1 MSGKLGSNALAQKW
15 RAGLGLGCL
24 GGIVITVIAMV
35 LVGGMVRR
43 GPERFPGP
51 IRSLYGAD
59 GSVVTAGGE
68 GGSSLSLEQIRA
80 IRGVQP
86 TIQVT
91 LTENDINAYVR
102 ENPDAIG
109 LPKEFKN
116 PRVRFAD
123 GRVRLLV
130 STKVLL
136 FSTRISIGM
145 EPAVEGGALRLAVK
159 KIEAGGVDLPGEL
172 RQIAESKVADLLA
185 GRLEEAGLRPESVEV
200 ADGKLVVA
208 ARLVP
213 VEAPLQPEPELEP
226 EATSQPEPAET
237 DEGNDEDAGAEE
249 TDAPSGARE
258 GRQWW
263 PGGE

>member
-1 MSGKLGSNALAQKW
+1 MASKLGSNALAKKW

-24 GGIVITVIAMV
+24 GGIVLTVIAMV
-35 LVGGMVRR
+35 LLGSMVRR

-59 GSVVTAGGE
+59 GTVVTGGGD

-91 LTENDINAYVR
+91 LTEDDINRYVR

-116 PRVRFAD
+116 PRVRFRE

-145 EPAVEGGALRLAVK
+145 QPEVEDGNLRLAVK

-172 RQIAESKVADLLA
+172 RQIAESRVAELLA
-185 GRLEEAGLRPESVEV
+185 DRLTEAGLRPESVEV

-213 VEAPLQPEPELEP
+213 VEGPLVEPEPEPEP
-226 EATSQPEPAET
+226 EPAEPAET
-237 DEGNDEDAGAEE
+237 DVGKDEEAAAEE
-249 TDAPSGARE
+249 SNTPSGARE
-258 GRQWW
+258 GREWW
-263 PGGE
+263 PGE

>member
-1 MSGKLGSNALAQKW
+1 MSGKLGSNALAKKW

-24 GGIVITVIAMV
+24 GGIVLTVIAMV
-35 LVGGMVRR
+35 LLGGMVRR

-51 IRSLYGAD
+51 IRSLFGAD
-59 GSVVTAGGE
+59 GTVVTAGGE

-86 TIQVT
+86 TLQVT
-91 LTENDINAYVR
+91 LTEDDINAYVR

-123 GRVRLLV
+123 GRVRLVV

-145 EPAVEGGALRLAVK
+145 EPEVEGGRLRLAVK

-185 GRLEEAGLRPESVEV
+185 GRLEEAGLQPESVEV
-200 ADGKLVVA
+200 AEGKLVVA

-213 VEAPLQPEPELEP
+213 VEGPLQVEEPEAEPEPEP
-226 EATSQPEPAET
+226 VEPAET
-237 DEGNDEDAGAEE
+237 DAGKDEDAAGEE
-249 TDAPSGARE
+249 SDTPSGAPE

-263 PGGE
+263 PGR